1 MSTAFYPTNM
11 RQQSASGYSNGST
24 LENIPYIPWKGRG
37 VFSNPVGV
45 TATHIRP
52 LTNRD
57 PGNIFPTGFGKAR
70 PIKHYRKG
78 TVIPILLK
86 EIAYDAEKKNVGE
99 YVESRLIAFNTNR
112 AVKSSLG
119 SSLGGGNGGTGLI
132 SQLIDMPGSFIV
144 KDNGKT
150 IFNEQTQLLNSQD
163 KENNLL
169 GDIEKLKIET
179 GLAIGSSEEGIG
191 NISIDADC
199 KTCNGVG
206 LVSSWMPI
214 NNLTEKPQ
222 INVTNPLLCCN
233 QQRKAIQRVLPT
245 NTNLKKNYYQTTGMY
260 LYNRCQTFQQR
271 QFNFT
276 TGPIDKEIIKLFL
289 AYPFVTAKILEYSK
303 PGDALALTNYYV
315 AQCNPN
321 FTIET
326 AVEIGFISYLSK
338 SLLQAKFITQEEFD
352 LLIGDSSANVQS
364 FINNLKTIL
373 SKDKYDIVI
382 AYLYQLAADPY
393 NGSVLSGPSN
403 PKGCAQV
410 IYKPNNPQFAKQ
422 GGVSS
427 STRILKLNVDTIST
441 AVARQRTLTR
451 GLADGVLSSL
461 GSGSFNPNTAISL
474 AYAQSNNNSFIYK
487 DKVPSCQPQT
497 YIGNPFFF
505 QGQHQNKLIC
515 RNKTTGAEYHT
526 YNSVN
531 SGSAGNYIG
540 ATQSGGS
547 GYRNTSGMSSANYFD
562 NLGFYGNKI
571 RRTYSA

>member
-11 RQQSASGYSNGST
+11 RQQAASGYSNGST

-78 TVIPILLK
+78 TVIPILFRD
-86 EIAYDAEKKNVGE
+86 IPFDPKNVGS
-99 YVESRLIAFNTNR
+99 YVESKLIAYNTNR

-132 SQLIDMPGSFIV
+132 SQMIDMPGSFIV

-150 IFNEQTQLLNSQD
+150 AFNDATQLSISQD
-163 KENNLL
+163 KDKNLI
-169 GDIEKLKIET
+169 GDIETLKIESE
-179 GLAIGSSEEGIG
+179 LALGSSEGGIG
-191 NISIDADC
+191 TVSIDADC

-206 LVSSWMPI
+206 IVSSWMPI

-222 INVTNPLLCCN
+222 PNVTNPLLCCN
-233 QQRKAIQRVLPT
+233 QQRKAIQRVLPA
-245 NTNLKKNYYQTTGMY
+245 NTNLKKNYYQTTDMY
-260 LYNRCQTFQQR
+260 LYNRCQTFKQR
-271 QFNFT
+271 QFNFIV
-276 TGPIDKEIIKLFL
+276 GPLDKDIIKLFL
-289 AYPFVTAKILEYSK
+289 AYPFVTAKILEYAK
-303 PGDALALTNYYV
+303 PGDPLALSNYYV

-321 FTIET
+321 FTVEI

-338 SLLQAKFITQEEFD
+338 TLLQAKFITQEEFD
-352 LLIGDSSANVQS
+352 IIIDGNTGNVQT
-364 FINNLKTIL
+364 FINALKGIL
-373 SKDKYDIVI
+373 SKDKYDLII

-441 AVARQRTLTR
+441 AVARQRTLTN
-451 GLADGVLSSL
+451 GLANGIISSL
-461 GSGSFNPNTAISL
+461 GAGGFNPNTAISL

-540 ATQSGGS
+540 ATQSS
-547 GYRNTSGMSSANYFD
+547 GAGYSNRDSISNATYFD
-562 NLGFYGNKI
+562 NLAFFGNKI
-571 RRTYSA
+571 RRTATA

>member
-11 RQQSASGYSNGST
+11 RQQAASGYSNGST

-99 YVESRLIAFNTNR
+99 YVESRLIAYNTNR
-112 AVKSSLG
+112 AVKSSLS

-132 SQLIDMPGSFIV
+132 SQMIDMPGSFIV

-150 IFNEQTQLLNSQD
+150 AFNDATQLSISQD
-163 KENNLL
+163 KEKNLL
-169 GDIEKLKIET
+169 GDIETLKIESE
-179 GLAIGSSEEGIG
+179 LALGSTEGGIG
-191 NISIDADC
+191 TVSIDADC

-206 LVSSWMPI
+206 IVSNWMPI

-222 INVTNPLLCCN
+222 PNVTNPLLCCN
-233 QQRKAIQRVLPT
+233 QQRKAIARVLPT

-271 QFNFT
+271 QFNFI
-276 TGPIDKEIIKLFL
+276 TGPLDKEIIKLFL
-289 AYPFVTAKILEYSK
+289 AYPFVTAKILEYAK
-303 PGDALALTNYYV
+303 PGDPLAIANFYV

-321 FTIET
+321 STIDI
-326 AVEIGFISYLSK
+326 AVEIGFISYLTK
-338 SLLQAKFITQEEFD
+338 TLLQAKYITAEVYD
-352 LLIGDSSANVQS
+352 ILLDGNSSNVQS
-364 FINNLKTIL
+364 FINKLKTVL
-373 SKDKYDIVI
+373 TKDKYDIVI
-382 AYLYQLAADPY
+382 AYLYQLASDPY
-393 NGSVLSGPSN
+393 NGSVFNGPSN
-403 PKGCAQV
+403 PKGCAKV
-410 IYKPNNPQFAKQ
+410 IYKPNNPQFAQQ

-441 AVARQRTLTR
+441 AVARQRTLTN
-451 GLADGVLSSL
+451 GLANGVLSSL
-461 GSGSFNPNTAISL
+461 GAGGFNPNTAISL

-531 SGSAGNYIG
+531 SGAAGNYIG
-540 ATQSGGS
+540 ATQSRGAGYSSKS
-547 GYRNTSGMSSANYFD
+547 GITNANYFD

-571 RRTYSA
+571 RRTYTA